1 MMYYPIQSFCKL
13 DSAYTYSQKRKNIV
27 YRVII
32 IWMNETCVLSY
43 WLKIRT
49 SLALW
54 KLKKSKLIFVFLWRL
69 ILSSYSP
76 KIKNLRYILNCFS
89 FLFLWRLIL
98 VNFVLT
104 GAAEKSTKHG
114 ADDKAN
120 TIVAAMKE
128 RMKDREKARPE
139 IFEIIR

>member
-1 MMYYPIQSFCKL
+1 MCEL
-13 DSAYTYSQKRKNIV
+13 DSVYTYSQKRKYIV

-32 IWMNETCVLSY
+32 IWMNETCALSY

-49 SLALW
+49 SLVLW

-69 ILSSYSP
+69 ILSSYSR
-76 KIKNLRYILNCFS
+76 KIKDLRYILNCFS
-89 FLFLWRLIL
+89 FLFFWRLIL